1 MKQTININV
10 KDAQDVKCDECE
22 GKVFIP
28 AFLIKKISALVS
40 PTGQEIMAPVQVFQC
55 CGCKHINKEFLA
67 Q

>member
-10 KDAQDVKCDECE
+10 KDAKDVKCDECE
-22 GKVFIP
+22 GEVFVP

-40 PTGQEIMAPVQVFQC
+40 PTGQEVLAPVQVFQC
-55 CGCKHINKEFLA
+55 SSCKHVNKEFLA